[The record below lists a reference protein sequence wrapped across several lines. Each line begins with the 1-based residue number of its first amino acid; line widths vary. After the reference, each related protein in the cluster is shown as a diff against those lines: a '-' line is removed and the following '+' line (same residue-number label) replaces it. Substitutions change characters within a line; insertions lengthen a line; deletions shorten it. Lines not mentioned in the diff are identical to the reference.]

1 MAGKPATLHMLCGK
15 IAAGKSTLAAQLA
28 GEASAVLMSE
38 DHFLAKLYPAEIAT
52 LEDYVRSA
60 ARLRLAIA
68 PHITDLLRRGMS
80 VVLDFQA
87 NTPAARGWMRQIL
100 EAAAADHQLHY
111 LEASDILCKDRLAA
125 RNASGAHE
133 YQVSESD
140 YDLFTSYFVP
150 PTTEEGF
157 NIITHHQ
164 R

>member
-1 MAGKPATLHMLCGK
+1 MAGKRATLHMLCGK

-28 GEASAVLMSE
+28 EEASTVLMSE

-52 LEDYVRSA
+52 LDDYVRSA
-60 ARLRLAIA
+60 ARLRAAIA

-80 VVLDFQA
+80 VALDFQA
-87 NTPAARGWMRQIL
+87 NTPAARLWMREIF
-100 EAAAADHQLHY
+100 EAADADHQLHY
-111 LEASDILCKDRLAA
+111 LEASDALCKRRLAA

-133 YQVSESD
+133 YQVSEAE

-150 PTTEEGF
+150 PTAAEGF
-157 NIITHHQ
+157 NIITHRQ